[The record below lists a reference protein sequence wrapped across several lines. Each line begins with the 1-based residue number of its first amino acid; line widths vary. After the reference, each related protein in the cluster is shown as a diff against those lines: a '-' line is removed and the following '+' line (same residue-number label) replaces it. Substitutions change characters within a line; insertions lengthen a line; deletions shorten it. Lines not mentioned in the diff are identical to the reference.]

1 MRDLGS
7 NHDGEPVGKR
17 GELFFFYFFLFL
29 GPHLRHMEVPRLG
42 LELELQLLAFI
53 IVTAKQ
59 SLSCICDLCS
69 LWQLQILNPLSKARD

>member
-17 GELFFFYFFLFL
+17 GELFFFLFL

-42 LELELQLLAFI
+42 FELELQLLAFI

-59 SLSCICDLCS
+59 SLSCICDLCHS
-69 LWQLQILNPLSKARD
+69 LQQLQILNPLNKARD